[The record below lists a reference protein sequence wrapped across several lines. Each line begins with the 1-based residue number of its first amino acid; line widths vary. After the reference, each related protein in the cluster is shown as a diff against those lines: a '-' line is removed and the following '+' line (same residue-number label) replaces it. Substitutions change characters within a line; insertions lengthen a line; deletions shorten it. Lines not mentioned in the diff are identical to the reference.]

1 MLFWIFMLL
10 CVLMIPLT
18 MIYFG
23 RRFFKSPPK
32 SINATFG
39 YRSTMSMKNQETWK
53 LAHRVCGR
61 YWFICG
67 LILLPLSVLPMLFV
81 INRGTETIGM
91 TGGIIVFVQ
100 IVPMLCVIIPTEH
113 ALRKNFDKN
122 GNRITG

>member
-10 CVLMIPLT
+10 FVLMIPLT

-53 LAHRVCGR
+53 LAHTAVLVLLRLAPAAAVGRPHPVRDRARHRDDRVH
-61 YWFICG
+61 
-67 LILLPLSVLPMLFV
+67 
-81 INRGTETIGM
+81 RGDHR
-91 TGGIIVFVQ
+91 VH
-100 IVPMLCVIIPTEH
+100 PARPD
-113 ALRKNFDKN
+113 ALRAPGHGTRAAEKV
-122 GNRITG
+122 